1 MNLIHSK
8 LSGWILLPILTG
20 ALLAAGCVHYEA
32 RTLDAADNLEAL
44 MGRSLSDP
52 GLRRFI
58 EANMSRTPTQ
68 WTQTSWD
75 FQRLTLAALYFNPE
89 LAVAKAKLAEAEA
102 SRITAGE
109 RPNPV
114 VGLSPGYNFSTPS
127 GENISPWILGI
138 SFDVPL
144 KTAGKR
150 GLQIAVARHLS
161 DAARMQLAGT
171 AWEIR
176 YNVKQAMIDLWAA
189 GERAG
194 LSRQK
199 LAAVLALVRISE
211 ARYAAGDID
220 RSVLMNSRLL
230 EQQARFESA
239 EAGGESDKAL
249 IQLAVS
255 AGLASHALDDVEIDF
270 TGLETIPSEI
280 PSAEARR
287 SALLNRADIL
297 SALAAYAASESA
309 LQREIAGQYP
319 DLSIGPGYEFDQGD
333 NKWAIGFQLTVP
345 VLNRNRGPIAEA
357 EAKRQTAA
365 AEFISLQSKILGDI
379 ESMMTAFQ
387 ADCRKLKAA
396 DAILDQARQE
406 AEVVEKQYAA
416 GAVSKEALLSSQLEK
431 ISADSIRL
439 DSRMKAQTS
448 LGKLEY
454 ALQTPMDSTMLPA
467 VISSEE
473 K

>member
-8 LSGWILLPILTG
+8 LSGWILLPILAG
-20 ALLAAGCVHYEA
+20 ALLMAGCVHYEA
-32 RTLDAADNLEAL
+32 RPLDAADILEAL
-44 MGRSLSDP
+44 IGRSLSDP

-58 EANMSRTPTQ
+58 EANTSQTPTQ
-68 WTQTSWD
+68 WPPTSWN

-89 LAVAKAKLAEAEA
+89 LAVAKAKLAEVEA
-102 SRITAGE
+102 ARITAGE

-127 GENISPWILGI
+127 GESISPWILGI

-144 KTAGKR
+144 NTAGKR
-150 GLQIAVARHLS
+150 GLQISQARHLS
-161 DAARMQLAGT
+161 DAARMQLAGKV
-171 AWEIR
+171 WEIR
-176 YNVKQAMIDLWAA
+176 SNVKQAMVGLWAA
-189 GERAG
+189 GERAE

-199 LAAVLALVRISE
+199 LAVALALVQISE

-220 RSVLMNSRLL
+220 RSVLMSSRLL

-239 EAGGESDKAL
+239 EAGGESEKAF

-255 AGLASHALDDVEIDF
+255 AGFASHTLDDVEIDF
-270 TGLETIPSEI
+270 TGIETMPDEI
-280 PSAEARR
+280 PTAEARR
-287 SALLNRADIL
+287 NALLNRADIL

-309 LQREIAGQYP
+309 LRREIAGQYP
-319 DLSIGPGYEFDQGD
+319 DLSIGPGYEYDQGD
-333 NKWAIGFQLTVP
+333 NKWAIGFQLTLP

-357 EAKRQTAA
+357 EAKRKTAA

-387 ADCRKLKAA
+387 ADCRQLKVAEEM
-396 DAILDQARQE
+396 LDQARQE

-416 GAVSKEALLSSQLEK
+416 GAVSKEALLSSQLEE

-439 DSRMKAQTS
+439 DSRIKVQTS

-454 ALQTPMDSTMLPA
+454 ALQTPLDSTMLPA